1 MREQDQPVG
10 PIRWTIVPD
19 RRADP
24 VTNPGILPDTEVVD
38 VSPRSVRAAD
48 ADVKVDRQARILE
61 AVLRLL
67 SVQGISGVSM
77 RAVAR
82 EAGVSL
88 GLVNYYYEDKT
99 SLIRAALHRI
109 EEQDIAIV
117 EPDLTLEPEERLRA
131 ALKRVADP
139 EFLTTEY
146 LSLRLQL
153 WALARV
159 HEDFERINTVAQKRY
174 RAGLAA
180 LIRAA
185 RPGLSRGE
193 CGKRAA
199 DIDVL
204 QNGLW
209 LTALLGLDRAS
220 IRRSVTRCEEI
231 ALAD

>member
-1 MREQDQPVG
+1 V
-10 PIRWTIVPD
+10 
-19 RRADP
+19 
-24 VTNPGILPDTEVVD
+24 
-38 VSPRSVRAAD
+38 RSAAASTD
-48 ADVKVDRQARILE
+48 ERVDRQAEILE
-61 AVLRLL
+61 AALRLL
-67 SVQGISGVSM
+67 ARHGISGLSI

-82 EAGVSL
+82 EAGVAL

-99 SLIRAALHRI
+99 SLIRAALRRI
-109 EEQDIAIV
+109 GEQDLTLV
-117 EPDLTLEPEERLRA
+117 EPDPLLAPVDRLRL
-131 ALKRVADP
+131 ALRRVADP

-153 WALARV
+153 WSLAQA
-159 HEDFERINTVAQKRY
+159 HPDFEQVNTEAQALY
-174 RAGLAA
+174 RARLAG

-185 RPGLSRGE
+185 RPELRRAE
-193 CGKRAA
+193 CARRAA

-220 IRRSVTRCEEI
+220 IRRCVARCEEI